1 MPGPHPSVAATRVA
15 VRAALVGL
23 VGLVGPVKSVAPV
36 GPVQP
41 VGPVGSAGVGDPP
54 LVLVACSGGADSLA
68 LAAAAAFEAPRSGRR
83 AGAVVIDHGLQEG
96 SRAVA
101 DAAAATCA
109 RLGLQPTLVE
119 TVTVRPDGSGP
130 EAAARDARYRA
141 LEAVAGRLGAAGV
154 LLGHT
159 RDDQAEQVLL
169 GLARGSGARSLAGMP
184 ARRGLL
190 CRPFLALG
198 REVTEQACAHQ
209 GLVPWVDPHNA
220 DERFARVRARRLVA
234 ALEAELGPG
243 VAAALARSAD
253 LLRADDAALTG
264 YAHDALAALRAEPDD
279 PLGPWPVGP
288 LRDLPPAVRG
298 RVLRLLGARAG
309 TGALGSAHVAALE
322 ALVADPA
329 HGPVALPGGWVAR
342 RRAGR
347 IGLLPPG
354 QVE

>member
-1 MPGPHPSVAATRVA
+1 MTGPHPSVAATRVA
-15 VRAALVGL
+15 VRSLLAQLRAGD
-23 VGLVGPVKSVAPV
+23 AP
-36 GPVQP
+36 GDAPGAP
-41 VGPVGSAGVGDPP
+41 RAGDAHRGDTP

-68 LAAAAAFEAPRSGRR
+68 LAAATAFEAPRAGWR
-83 AGAVVIDHGLQEG
+83 AGAVVVDHGLQQG

-101 DAAAATCA
+101 DVAAATCA
-109 RLGLQPTLVE
+109 RLGLEPALVE
-119 TVTVRPDGSGP
+119 SVTVRSDGSGP
-130 EAAARDARYRA
+130 EAAARDSRHRA
-141 LEAVAGRLGAAGV
+141 LRAAARRLGGVAV

-190 CRPFLALG
+190 CRPFLALR
-198 REVTEQACAHQ
+198 REITEQACAHQ
-209 GLVPWVDPHNA
+209 GLTPWVDPHNA

-234 ALEAELGPG
+234 VLEAELGPG

-264 YAHDALAALRAEPDD
+264 WAAQAGAQLAAEH

-288 LRDLPPAVRG
+288 LRELPPAVRG
-298 RVLRLLGARAG
+298 RVLRLLCAGAG
-309 TGALGSAHVAALE
+309 TGALRSAHVAALD

-342 RRAGR
+342 RRTGR
-347 IGLLPPG
+347 IMLLSPG
-354 QVE
+354 RLE